1 MFESL
6 APSKSKT
13 WLGQP
18 TTQAVNSLPILVPF
32 ASKGGPGYANRTI
45 SGDAPYLSDGNFDT
59 IETLNRHLRLGAGN
73 GFRPPAKP
81 AGPPWMSAPP
91 HSATFDGMAPFRDAI
106 PPGGDGALRR
116 RAGDAAREQ
125 AGRTVHG
132 APFVTSA
139 WERRLPTDA
148 FGRYAYMAEPYVDDP
163 YKLFDHMVKDRQR
176 QREAARGRAGNEPA
190 HPPLRLGSLAA
201 HSKPSPSIM
210 FRRR

>member
-18 TTQAVNSLPILVPF
+18 TTKAVSSLPMLVPF
-32 ASKGGPGYANRTI
+32 ASKGGPGYANRAI
-45 SGDAPYLSDGNFDT
+45 SGDAPYLSEGNFDSV
-59 IETLNRHLRLGAGN
+59 ERLNRHLRLGDAN

-81 AGPPWMSAPP
+81 AGPPWMPVPP
-91 HSATFDGMAPFRDAI
+91 HGATFDGLAPFRAVT
-106 PPGGDGALRR
+106 PPGGGARR
-116 RAGDAAREQ
+116 PKADAGAQER

-132 APFVTSA
+132 APFITSA
-139 WERRLPTDA
+139 WERRLPADG
-148 FGRYAYMAEPYVDDP
+148 FGRYAYMPEPYVEDP
-163 YKLFDHMVKDRQR
+163 HKLFDQMVKDRQR
-176 QREAARGRAGNEPA
+176 QRDAARGRAGAGPA
-190 HPPLRLGSLAA
+190 HPPLRLGALGA